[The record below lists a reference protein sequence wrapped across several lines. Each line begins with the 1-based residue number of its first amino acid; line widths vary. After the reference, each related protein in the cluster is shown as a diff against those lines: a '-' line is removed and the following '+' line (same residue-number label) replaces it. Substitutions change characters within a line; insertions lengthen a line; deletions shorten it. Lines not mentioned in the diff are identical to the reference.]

1 MHAERT
7 MKTLHL
13 VPRLQAMLHSLRTGS
28 LRRQLAWAFG
38 LALALMLSVFVA
50 SMLLYQRSFLYR
62 QGTENAMSL
71 SRALAASSVSWV
83 LANDLAG
90 LQEVVAGVA
99 DTPDLQFAVVL
110 SLRGEVL
117 ASTRSTQIGRVFS
130 DTASQRLLRSA
141 AAPQIVLDRP
151 DLIDVA
157 VPVMAGQRHV
167 GWARVELTR
176 ASANASVR
184 DLQWAS
190 AGGAL
195 GAILLITLVSNLLA
209 RRLTRRL
216 DHLMEVVKETGSGQG
231 TLRASLNGDD
241 EISLL
246 GQKINSMLDA
256 LARQRSALKLA
267 AITFESQQG
276 MVITDTQGTILR
288 VNQAFCDTTGYSAA
302 EVVGQTPRI
311 LKSGRQDAAFYR
323 AMWDEI
329 GRSGT
334 WQGEVWNRHK
344 DGRVF
349 PEWLS
354 ITAVRSAAGEVTHYV
369 GACVDITARK
379 QAEEEIR
386 RLAFYDPLTGLPN
399 RRLQHDRLQ
408 QAVVASARSGQY
420 GALLFIDLDNF
431 KTLNDTLGHA
441 LGDQLLLQVA
451 GRLSTCVRQGDTV
464 ARLGGDEFV
473 VIVENL
479 DAQADVAATQA
490 LRLGEKI
497 RASLNQRYDL
507 AGQSWHSTPSIG
519 VTLFGTS
526 PVTVDELMKQ
536 ADLAMYQAK
545 SSGRNAVHFFNQEM
559 QRVVTAR
566 VDLDVRM
573 REALRE
579 RQFVLHYQPQ
589 VDDAGRVVGAEAL
602 VRWQHPQQGMIS
614 PAEFIPAAEESGL
627 IVPLGRWVLETAC
640 RQLEEWS
647 RQPAMR
653 SLVVAVNI
661 SARQFGHSGFVD
673 MVATTLANSGADP
686 QRLKLELTES
696 LLLDNVENTILK
708 MSTLKALGVR
718 FALDDFGTG
727 YSSLS
732 YLKRLPLD
740 QLKIDQS
747 FIRDVLSDAND
758 AAIAR
763 TVLALGQNLDL
774 EVIAEGVETEAQRE
788 FLARH
793 GCLFYQGYLFGRP
806 VPAAE
811 LAALVRKE
819 NENQLGAS
827 SIAFETH
834 AESAPCGGLPS

>member
-1 MHAERT
+1 
-7 MKTLHL
+7 MKTLHP
-13 VPRLQAMLHSLRTGS
+13 VPRLQAMLHSLPTGS

-38 LALALMLSVFVA
+38 LALVLMLSVLVA

-90 LQEVVAGVA
+90 LQEVVAGVSA
-99 DTPDLQFAVVL
+99 TPDLQFAAVL

-117 ASTRSTQIGRVFS
+117 ASTRSAQVGRVFS
-130 DTASQRLLRSA
+130 DAVSQRLLRSA

-184 DLQWAS
+184 GLQWAS

-195 GAILLITLVSNLLA
+195 GVILLIALVSSLLA

-231 TLRASLNGDD
+231 TLRATLSGDD

-246 GQKINSMLDA
+246 GQKINRMLDA
-256 LARQRSALKLA
+256 LGRQRSALKLA

-276 MVITDTQGTILR
+276 MVITDAQSTILR
-288 VNQAFCDTTGYSAA
+288 VNQTFCDMTGYSAA
-302 EVVGQTPRI
+302 EAVGQTPRI

-349 PEWLS
+349 PAWLS

-386 RLAFYDPLTGLPN
+386 LLAFYDPLTGLPN

-408 QAVVASARSGQY
+408 RAVMASARSGQY

-451 GRLSTCVRQGDTV
+451 GRLSACVRQGDTV

-479 DAQADVAATQA
+479 DAQAGVAATQA

-497 RASLNQRYDL
+497 RASLNQQYDL

-566 VDLDVRM
+566 VELDARM

-579 RQFVLHYQPQ
+579 KQFVLHYQPQ

-602 VRWQHPQQGMIS
+602 VRWQHPQQGMVS

-647 RQPAMR
+647 RQPAMQ

-673 MVATTLANSGADP
+673 MVATTLASSGADP

-696 LLLDNVENTILK
+696 LLLDNLEDTILK
-708 MSTLKALGVR
+708 MSTLKALGLR

-747 FIRDVLSDAND
+747 FVRDVLSDAND

-806 VPAAE
+806 MPAAE
-811 LAALVRKE
+811 LTALVRQE
-819 NENQLGAS
+819 NENQLRAS

-834 AESAPCGGLPS
+834 AASAPCGGLPS